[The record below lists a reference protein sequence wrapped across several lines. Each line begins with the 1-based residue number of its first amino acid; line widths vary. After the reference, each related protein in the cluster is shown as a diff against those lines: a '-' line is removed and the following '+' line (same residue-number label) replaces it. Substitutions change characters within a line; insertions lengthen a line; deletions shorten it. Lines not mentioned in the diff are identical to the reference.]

1 MKKITLTMCVCG
13 ICLTVMIGCQSKET
27 DIPSVE
33 IVETLG
39 EQGTDDSSESD
50 ALPEMKD
57 EAEKENS
64 GENESEE
71 KSFTDLS
78 KEEVPDAEINT
89 SQFTDEM
96 YGDVMEIISAEKT
109 VIVSRLDVDGDV
121 LISPVEGSEEL
132 VSVYF
137 TNDAQF
143 ILETGKADGSDVNR
157 QEADFS
163 SIQAGDSLK
172 LKGTENTVGTE
183 FLATEVEIIRVI
195 D

>member
-1 MKKITLTMCVCG
+1 MCVCG

-39 EQGTDDSSESD
+39 EQGTDDSSEND

-172 LKGTENTVGTE
+172 LKGMENTIGTE